1 MTSDTMQIS
10 HQKERVTTAKM
21 ARGLKT
27 AQPQA

>member
-1 MTSDTMQIS
+1 MTSDTVQTL
-10 HQKERVTTAKM
+10 HQKERVTTAKT